1 MPVLTGILQTVAKK
15 LTDFENYETHGAYRV
30 ALTQK
35 LFIMDLVTSYLAIL
49 LTAFVYIPF
58 GSIIVPYLDVFS
70 MTVRPF
76 AEHEKQMEVSPQF
89 TINPDRL
96 RKQVIYFTVTAQIV
110 NFMLELIV
118 PYVKRRGLTKY
129 KKMQTDYAMKH
140 GGAAPKAS
148 DNDPEEE
155 SAFLA
160 RVRQEAERGEY
171 DVMTDI
177 REMVIQ
183 VSKGST
189 QDQIV
194 VANAESVRIPLSFQ
208 CCVAAHCMLI
218 PRQ

>member
-1 MPVLTGILQTVAKK
+1 MPILTGLLQTAAKK
-15 LTDFENYETHGAYRV
+15 LTEYENYETHGAYRA

-76 AEHEKQMEVSPQF
+76 AEHEKQMEVPQQF
-89 TINPDRL
+89 TIDPDRL

-110 NFMLELIV
+110 NFLLELIV
-118 PYVKRRGLTKY
+118 PIIKRRGLSRY
-129 KKMQTDYAMKH
+129 KKMQNDYAVKH

-148 DNDPEEE
+148 DNDVEEE
-155 SAFLA
+155 AAFLS
-160 RVRQEAERGEY
+160 RVRDEAERGEY

-183 VSKGST
+183 VSFEGGCSVCGT
-189 QDQIV
+189 QK
-194 VANAESVRIPLSFQ
+194 L
-208 CCVAAHCMLI
+208 MLI
-218 PRQ
+218 YSLATSHSSAWYGR